1 LVKAEG
7 SARTVD
13 HENNNLNRLETVHQE
28 NTQLLDAAVVGELA
42 TIVSQARLMWRFVD
56 NLLGQRELNRRLKG
70 IAGDSLGALE
80 HDLQRALADL
90 LKFSDSI
97 KAGNRDEHD
106 ELLRAIQKLAK
117 KVAEDAG
124 E

>member
-1 LVKAEG
+1 MKKAEG

-13 HENNNLNRLETVHQE
+13 HENNNLSRLETVHQE
-28 NTQLLDAAVVGELA
+28 NIQLLDASVVGELA
-42 TIVSQARLMWRFVD
+42 TIVSQARLMWKFVE

-90 LKFSDSI
+90 LKFADSI